1 MMNGELRR
9 AACSIMIV
17 GLLGAAACGEESPT
31 NIGGSLLP
39 GPSVETFEVIL
50 DPSDYLVS
58 DTSFSGYVEAA
69 QAVATFGYLILA
81 NDFDG
86 GLNARA
92 LAEFNNIPDSISVI
106 DSAGTQRRDTL
117 PEFIGGELVI
127 VMDTL
132 RSSPA
137 PVTVEAFRATQSWD
151 ASSANWTMR
160 FDTGGAQV
168 PWSEP
173 GGAPGAL
180 AGTGT
185 WTVADTLRIPIDLET
200 IEAWR
205 DTTNVPGVVLVP
217 GAGSRLRTSSDLE
230 LRLDARS
237 SIVDTVVTVTADPPT
252 NSIFIF
258 DPPVPREVSDVRV
271 SGVPSWRSFL
281 RLRHRLDTLTVACP
295 GTPDPPGCRLALSDV
310 SISYAALLLEPV
322 PPPAG
327 FAPEGDL
334 QLGAE
339 PLLVDPLIPIE
350 RSPLGGLAR
359 SMFMPEPLPASRF
372 IDPAE
377 GPVEL
382 MITPFVSQLTR
393 DSADIE
399 DPPAPNLALL
409 PVGINVNGQVVR
421 AEGIGFGF
429 ATFASRPRLRLLLT
443 VPGDLGLR

>member
-1 MMNGELRR
+1 MNGELRR
-9 AACSIMIV
+9 VACSILVV
-17 GLLGAAACGEESPT
+17 GLLGTAACGEESPT

-50 DPSDYLVS
+50 DPSEYLVS
-58 DTSFSGYVEAA
+58 DTSFSGYVEPAL
-69 QAVATFGYLILA
+69 AVASFGYLILA
-81 NDFDG
+81 NDFEG
-86 GLNARA
+86 ALNARA
-92 LAEFNNIPDSISVI
+92 LAEFNNIPESIEVI
-106 DSAGTQRRDTL
+106 DSAGTQQTDTM
-117 PEFIGGELVI
+117 PEFTGGELVVI
-127 VMDTL
+127 VDTL
-132 RSSPA
+132 RSSSA

-151 ASSANWTMR
+151 ALSANWTMR
-160 FDTGGAQV
+160 VDTGGEQV

-180 AGTGT
+180 AGAGT
-185 WTVADTLRIPIDLET
+185 WTVSDTLRIPIDAET

-217 GAGSRLRTSSDLE
+217 GAGSRLRTSRNLE

-252 NSIFIF
+252 NTIFIF

-281 RLRHRLDTLTVACP
+281 RFRERLDTLTVACP
-295 GTPDPPGCRLALSDV
+295 DTPDPPGCRVALSDV

-339 PLLVDPLIPIE
+339 PLLVDSFIPIE
-350 RSPLGGLAR
+350 RSPLAGLER
-359 SMFMPEPLPASRF
+359 SMFMPQPLPASRF

-382 MITPFVSQLTR
+382 TITLFVSQLTR

-399 DPPAPNLALL
+399 DRPSPNIALI
-409 PVGINVNGQVVR
+409 PVGININGQIVR